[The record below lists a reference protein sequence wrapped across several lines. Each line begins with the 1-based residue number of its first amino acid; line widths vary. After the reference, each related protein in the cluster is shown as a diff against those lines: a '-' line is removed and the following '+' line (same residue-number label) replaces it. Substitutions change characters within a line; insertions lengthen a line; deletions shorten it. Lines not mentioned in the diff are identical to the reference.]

1 MDKVKIPWSKV
12 GIQCVWCCCRDSK
25 RTHLFLPVFNCQ
37 KWISVDCWECNNTN
51 MSSYTREWGGERERR
66 MGRGESAGREGR
78 KESGRRG
85 EMYLIHSLV
94 GACPW
99 PHPFSHSLL
108 TSHIN
113 TSAQT
118 DHYTTHH
125 AHAYVPHQYIL
136 PDNSWHP
143 LRCVTLIHSPDAH
156 SYVISMYPHR

>member
-1 MDKVKIPWSKV
+1 MQQYKHELLHTGV
-12 GIQCVWCCCRDSK
+12 GG
-25 RTHLFLPVFNCQ
+25 
-37 KWISVDCWECNNTN
+37 
-51 MSSYTREWGGERERR
+51 REGEEDGERGVSGKGRE
-66 MGRGESAGREGR
+66 RGESAGREGR

-136 PDNSWHP
+136 PDNS
-143 LRCVTLIHSPDAH
+143 
-156 SYVISMYPHR
+156 